1 MNRKKLQFVVGGV
14 VIFGSILYLS
24 ITGMSRGMSYF
35 HEVNE
40 IEARAEELYGKGLRV
55 SGKVKPGTIRKSVD
69 HRVYDFKVTDGK
81 AALAV
86 HFKGIVP
93 DLFRDGAEVI
103 VEGKYGRDGVLVA
116 SKVMTAC
123 PSKYDA
129 EGDAK
134 KKAVKSSLY

>member
-1 MNRKKLQFVVGGV
+1 VNRKKLQFVVGGV

-81 AALAV
+81 ATLPV

-93 DLFRDGAEVI
+93 DLFRDGADVI
-103 VEGKYGRDGVLVA
+103 VEGKFRRDGVLVA

-123 PSKYDA
+123 PSKYEA
-129 EGDAK
+129 EGGA